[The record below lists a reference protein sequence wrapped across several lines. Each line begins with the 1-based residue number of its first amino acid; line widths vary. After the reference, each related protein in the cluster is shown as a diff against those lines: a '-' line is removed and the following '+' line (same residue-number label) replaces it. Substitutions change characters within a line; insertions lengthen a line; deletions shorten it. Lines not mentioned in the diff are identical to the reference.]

1 MTYKLKFTDISNK
14 EYKKLNSTIQEQF
27 KKKLKERL
35 KNPRVQKD
43 KLSGYSNIYKIKLRS
58 SGFRLVYEVKDEEIV
73 VLVLTVAKR
82 ENNKVYENL
91 KDRIWYNT
99 LKSTIKDT
107 KWL

>member
-43 KLSGYSNIYKIKLRS
+43 KLSGYENVYKIKLRS
-58 SGFRLVYEVKDEEIV
+58 SGFRLAYEVKDEQIL

-91 KDRIWYNT
+91 KDRI
-99 LKSTIKDT
+99 
-107 KWL
+107 